1 MSDESIHVSYAKGF
15 EGLVEALKTL
25 ERPGDF
31 QVSGKHESPVPLLS
45 VEGVGQ
51 LSFPVPAS
59 QARDLIAA
67 AAERAPYGRG
77 DQTLVDESVRKVW
90 QIAPEKI
97 SLEGKGWA
105 SRFEELV
112 VRVAEGLGL
121 PPKEVSAEFYKLLI
135 YDEGGFFQAHRDTE
149 KAGGMFGTLVVAMPS
164 AHEGGELLVRHAG
177 REVVVDL
184 RGTDPG
190 EVGFAAFYAD
200 CEHEVRPVASGHRV
214 CLVFNLILTSRQR
227 DGDTQPPDER
237 PFVKKAAEALLC
249 WTSRYEVGPKKVTWL
264 LDHKYTASGLSFSSL
279 KGRDAVVA
287 KVLLEAAK
295 ISGCAFHLGIVHI
308 EESGWAEY
316 TGYGGCRGRGWY
328 SDNDEEEDEEDYKV
342 GEVCDSHAFI
352 DEWRDSANR
361 SIEFGK
367 IPLGENEVLPPNA
380 LEGEDPDQVHF
391 SEATGNAGADFERC
405 YLRAAVV
412 LWPESG
418 YDEIC
423 LSAGEEAGIA
433 RLGVLVRGGSKD
445 SVKRMTEFLI
455 NRWKNNPENLDRLLR
470 VLNEHGEPALLER
483 AVSELVPNSYDGAQN
498 EALLGS
504 VRILPAATSCRLL
517 AEHFQN
523 TAPGLPGAAID
534 LWNQLATLDLEQLS
548 GPILG
553 VLLDAL
559 EKSNSLTAKDARW
572 SANASSKQIDAPTF
586 SRFLEL
592 VSGPHFA
599 AHTARASTLPEKNP
613 FLLNVEKTLLPAL
626 ESAFAVATH
635 PPADLVNP
643 LWQHAALF
651 YLGRSENPPPAPV
664 DWAQQVSVGSR
675 RSPELRE
682 LEVFA
687 RDPVRQ
693 VHRFRIN
700 QQERQT
706 IHQTIDQLGLDMTHV
721 TERKGRPYTLI
732 CTKTRA
738 TYERACQQHQ
748 SDLADMR
755 RLIALPPAESLEFS
769 DITNRLLA
777 ASLQNDHGFSS
788 R

>member
-1 MSDESIHVSYAKGF
+1 MSDESIHVSYAQGF

-31 QVSGKHESPVPLLS
+31 QVSGKHESPMPLLS
-45 VEGVGQ
+45 VQGVGQ
-51 LSFPVPAS
+51 LSFPVPDS

-105 SRFEELV
+105 SRFGELV
-112 VRVAEGLGL
+112 NRVAEGLGL
-121 PPKEVSAEFYKLLI
+121 PPKEVRAEFYKLLI

-149 KAGGMFGTLVVAMPS
+149 KAGGMFGTLVVTLPS

-177 REVVVDL
+177 REAVVDL

-200 CEHEVRPVASGHRV
+200 CEHEVQPVVSGHRV
-214 CLVFNLILTSRQR
+214 CLVFNLILASRQR

-237 PFVKKAAEALLC
+237 PFVERAAKALQN
-249 WTSRYEVGPKKVTWL
+249 WTSRHEAVPEKITWL

-279 KGRDAVVA
+279 KGRDVVIA

-316 TGYGGCRGRGWY
+316 TGYSGRRRGRWY
-328 SDNDEEEDEEDYKV
+328 SDDEEEHEENYEV

-361 SIEFGK
+361 PVEFGK
-367 IPLGENEVLPPNA
+367 IPLGQNEVLPPNA
-380 LEGEDPDQVHF
+380 LDGEEPDEIHF

-423 LSAGEEAGIA
+423 LSAGQEAGIA
-433 RLGVLVRGGSKD
+433 RLGVLVRGGAKD
-445 SVKRMTEFLI
+445 SVEHMTELLVD
-455 NRWKNNPENLDRLLR
+455 RWKDRPEDLDRLLR
-470 VLNEHGEPALLER
+470 VLNEHGDPALLER
-483 AVSELVPNSYDGAQN
+483 AVSELVPISYDGSQN

-504 VRILPAATSCRLL
+504 ARILQPGTARQLL
-517 AEHFQN
+517 ATHFDS
-523 TAPGLPGAAID
+523 TAPCLPGAAMD
-534 LWNQLATLDLEQLS
+534 FWNCLAALDAKQLS
-548 GPILG
+548 DSLLG
-553 VLLDAL
+553 DLLDAL
-559 EKSNSLTAKDARW
+559 ENSKRSAHSNAPW
-572 SANASSKQIDAPTF
+572 SAKADSKSINAPTF
-586 SRFLEL
+586 SRFLEIL
-592 VSGPHFA
+592 TGPQFA
-599 AHTARASTLPEKNP
+599 AYAGRAGSLPEKCP
-613 FLLNVEKTLLPAL
+613 LLLDVEKTLLPAL
-626 ESAFAVATH
+626 ESAFAAATR
-635 PPADLVNP
+635 PPAKLLNP
-643 LWQHAALF
+643 LWQHAAEF

-664 DWAQQVSVGSR
+664 DWAQQVSVGSE

-682 LEVFA
+682 LELFA
-687 RDPVRQ
+687 RDPMQQ
-693 VHRFRIN
+693 VHLFRIN
-700 QQERQT
+700 QDARRS
-706 IHQTIDQLGLDMTHV
+706 IHQTIERLGLDMTHV
-721 TERKGRPYTLI
+721 TERTGRPFTLV

-738 TYERACQQHQ
+738 SYERACKRHR

-755 RLIALPPAESLEFS
+755 RLLVLPPAETPEFS
-769 DITNRLLA
+769 ETANRLLN
-777 ASLQNDHGFSS
+777 ASRQGGL
-788 R
+788 